1 MITRHPTWCPADERC
16 QLGEHRSTPIVTDV
30 PGAGRA
36 VVTRVL
42 ARDGREWAEVRVR
55 LELSDVDARARW
67 QLTVLL
73 RSVGQALGRASR
85 GSRWLWR
92 D

>member
-1 MITRHPTWCPADERC
+1 MNRHPAWCPADDRC
-16 QLGEHRSTPIVTDV
+16 SLGEHRSTPIVTDV
-30 PGAGRA
+30 AGAGRA

-55 LELSDVDARARW
+55 LALSDVEPRARW
-67 QLTVLL
+67 QLAVLL
-73 RSVGQALGRASR
+73 RSVGDALGRSAR